1 MSILLGPSELFGLFR
16 SFTQLSV
23 EEAGPVPL
31 SHWAGAA
38 ASLLSAA
45 PQTLRKESSGLRGC
59 RSLGTALPQP
69 SSHPSAGAGGGWWV
83 VVVYAAL
90 VGSRTKGHLPVSSR
104 ASA

>member
-1 MSILLGPSELFGLFR
+1 MSILLGPRELFGLFR

-45 PQTLRKESSGLRGC
+45 LQTLRKESSGLRGC

-69 SSHPSAGAGGGWWV
+69 GSHPSAGAAGAGGGVVGGGWWW
-83 VVVYAAL
+83 YMQL
-90 VGSRTKGHLPVSSR
+90 L
-104 ASA
+104 